1 MSTLLA
7 LGLMSAVTAANLKV
21 DTIRLPLAHAAG
33 QHLALHCIAPEHA
46 TRRSVLFVHGASFP
60 TMLAAGFEFVPGDSW
75 MAFMARQGYLA
86 CGLDFLGFGDSSR
99 PPAMRAAA
107 EGGVPVSRAP
117 EAAQEIAQAVD
128 YLRQQRGITAVHVVA
143 HSWGTI
149 PAATFA
155 AAHPAS
161 LASLTL
167 FGPVTP
173 VPGDAGKPD
182 TQARAW
188 WSITAQ
194 QRYRE
199 LRFIDVLP
207 PDLVLLEP
215 AVDRRWAAEFDASAP
230 HAAGDAAGE
239 LRIPAGP
246 LADIE
251 AAQAGDYPYAPGK
264 VTVPVFAVYGDY
276 DTIATDAETPAFLAR
291 FTASPMKWRLRIDHG
306 THVMHLERG
315 RDALYESVAAFIRAT
330 EQLHR

>member
-1 MSTLLA
+1 
-7 LGLMSAVTAANLKV
+7 
-21 DTIRLPLAHAAG
+21 
-33 QHLALHCIAPEHA
+33 
-46 TRRSVLFVHGASFP
+46 
-60 TMLAAGFEFVPGDSW
+60 
-75 MAFMARQGYLA
+75 
-86 CGLDFLGFGDSSR
+86 
-99 PPAMRAAA
+99 MRVAA
-107 EGGVPVSRAP
+107 EGGLPVTRAP
-117 EAAQEIAQAVD
+117 EAAQEIALAVD
-128 YLRQQRGITAVHVVA
+128 YLRQQRGIKAVHVVA

-161 LASLTL
+161 LTSLTL

-173 VPGDAGKPD
+173 VPGDTGKPD
-182 TQARAW
+182 ARAGAW

-194 QRYRE
+194 QRYRQ
-199 LRFIDVLP
+199 LRFTGVLP

-215 AVDRRWAAEFDASAP
+215 AVDRSWAAEFDASAP

-251 AAQAGDYPYAPGK
+251 AAQAGHYPYAASSI
-264 VTVPVFAVYGDY
+264 TAPVFAVYGDY

-291 FTASPMKWRLRIDHG
+291 FTGSPMKWRLRIDHG

-315 RDALYESVAAFIRAT
+315 RHALYESVAAFIRAT
-330 EQLHR
+330 EQLQR